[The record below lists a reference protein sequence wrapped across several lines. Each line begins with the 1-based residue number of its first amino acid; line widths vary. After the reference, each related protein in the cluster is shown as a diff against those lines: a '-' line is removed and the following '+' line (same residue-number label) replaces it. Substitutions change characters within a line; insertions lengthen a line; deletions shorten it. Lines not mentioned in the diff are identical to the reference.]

1 MGCCGQVV
9 RDAQCA
15 LLTTRGKG
23 FPMTG
28 AETLD
33 VARDA
38 IWTIVVVSSPL
49 MVVGLVVGVV
59 VSLFQALTQIQEQ
72 TLVFVPKILA
82 IFVTLLLAL
91 PFMAD
96 SLHGHMMRISSRIIG
111 G

>member
-1 MGCCGQVV
+1 M
-9 RDAQCA
+9 
-15 LLTTRGKG
+15 TTVNWKERVTK
-23 FPMTG
+23 MTG
-28 AETLD
+28 PETLD

-38 IWTIVVVSSPL
+38 IWTLVVVSSPL

-96 SLHGHMMRISSRIIG
+96 SLHAEMMRISSRIIG

>member
-1 MGCCGQVV
+1 
-9 RDAQCA
+9 
-15 LLTTRGKG
+15 
-23 FPMTG
+23 MTG

-72 TLVFVPKILA
+72 TLVFVPKIIA
-82 IFVTLLLAL
+82 IFLVMLIAL
-91 PFMAD
+91 PFMGATLSGYMTRLAD
-96 SLHGHMMRISSRIIG
+96 MIVTG